1 MEQKSIRAYFQ
12 FGTTT
17 RYLQDVS
24 EGYNLK
30 SDGGVIKN
38 IEYFFETLDDLKLQV
53 TKRAAKKLSSLHDRL
68 SQQEGPSISKT
79 DAEKLKTIIR
89 ELRQTLH
96 AEIEGFD
103 AYIVTPKRIATEHL
117 INDISGLFAKDV
129 YAKLPQVA
137 AYDIAEAGKCVAFER
152 PTAAAFHIL
161 RAAEDVLRS
170 FYEKVV
176 KQKRIT
182 SRMWGPI
189 VIDLRKRTAMKN
201 EAALLN
207 NLDNIRA
214 SFRNPTQ
221 HPEKIYSMDEVQD
234 LIFLCV
240 DVINRMAAFL

>member
-30 SDGGVIKN
+30 SDGGVIRN

-53 TKRAAKKLSSLHDRL
+53 TKRAAKNLSTLHDRL
-68 SQQEGPSISKT
+68 SQQEGPSISKD

-117 INDISGLFAKDV
+117 INDISGLFAKV
-129 YAKLPQVA
+129 SLQNYRKLPH
-137 AYDIAEAGKCVAFER
+137 
-152 PTAAAFHIL
+152 TIL
-161 RAAEDVLRS
+161 LRRGNAWRS
-170 FYEKVV
+170 SARLPQPFTY
-176 KQKRIT
+176 
-182 SRMWGPI
+182 
-189 VIDLRKRTAMKN
+189 
-201 EAALLN
+201 
-207 NLDNIRA
+207 
-214 SFRNPTQ
+214 
-221 HPEKIYSMDEVQD
+221 
-234 LIFLCV
+234 
-240 DVINRMAAFL
+240 